1 MTPGL
6 FTIAAS
12 PPLAALFGGAV
23 NLDFDRSFVVQM
35 VLFAFLIVVLKPLL
49 FDPVL
54 KVFEEREKR
63 TDGARADARKMQ
75 EEAGALLTRYERELE
90 RVNQVAAQER
100 ERIRTET
107 SKLEAEIL
115 GEARAVAAGVVD
127 EGRRKI
133 ESEVS
138 TIRFDLGR
146 ESEKIA
152 HEIASRVLGRE
163 VRR

>member
-1 MTPGL
+1 M
-6 FTIAAS
+6 
-12 PPLAALFGGAV
+12 FGGAV
-23 NLDFDRSFVVQM
+23 NIDFDRSFAVQM
-35 VLFAFLIVVLKPLL
+35 VLFVFLWIVLKPLL

-63 TDGARADARKMQ
+63 TEGARAEARQMQ
-75 EEAGALLTRYERELE
+75 EEAGALLTKYENALQD
-90 RVNQVAAQER
+90 VNKVAAQER

-115 GEARAVAAGVVD
+115 GEARAVAASVLE

-138 TIRFDLGR
+138 SIRFDLGR

-152 HEIASRVLGRE
+152 SDIATQILGRE

>member
-6 FTIAAS
+6 FSSFAS
-12 PPLAALFGGAV
+12 LPLAAMFGGAV
-23 NLDFDRSFVVQM
+23 TIDFDRTFVVQM
-35 VLFAFLIVVLKPLL
+35 VLFGFLILVLKPLL

-63 TDGARADARKMQ
+63 TEGARAEAREMQ
-75 EEAGALLTRYERELE
+75 EEAGELLTRYEKKMEQ
-90 RVNQVAAQER
+90 VNLVAAGER

-115 GEARAVAAGVVD
+115 GEARTVAAGVVS
-127 EGRRKI
+127 EGRSKI

-138 TIRFDLGR
+138 SIRFDLGR
-146 ESEKIA
+146 ESEKLA
-152 HEIASRVLGRE
+152 QEIAQRVLGRE
-163 VRR
+163 VR